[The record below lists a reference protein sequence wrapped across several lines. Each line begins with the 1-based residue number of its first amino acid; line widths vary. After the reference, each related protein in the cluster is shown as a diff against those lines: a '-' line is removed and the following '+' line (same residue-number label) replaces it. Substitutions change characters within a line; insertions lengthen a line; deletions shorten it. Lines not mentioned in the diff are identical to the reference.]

1 MQDSDKLKLEAMG
14 MELMN
19 KNLLILGAGGHGRV
33 VKETA
38 EAMGCFD
45 KIDFLDDISG
55 SAIGKCADFQQY
67 TGMHKFAFVAFGN
80 NELRY
85 EWMVKLI
92 EFGFKLPTL
101 IHPTAYVSP
110 SATIGEGS
118 IVIAKAAVNA
128 NSTIGKGCIISL
140 GALVDHDCHIGECAH
155 INTGAVVK
163 AGSKVERLTK
173 IDAGSI
179 YSGEKKVEEYSFEVG
194 V

>member
-1 MQDSDKLKLEAMG
+1 

-45 KIDFLDDISG
+45 KVDFLDDNSEL
-55 SAIGKCADFQQY
+55 AIGKCTDFQDY
-67 TGMHKFAFVAFGN
+67 VDKYANAFVAFGN
-80 NELRY
+80 NELRSK
-85 EWMVKLI
+85 WIADVVNA
-92 EFGFKLPTL
+92 GFKLPTL

-118 IVIAKAAVNA
+118 IVIAKAAVNT
-128 NSTIGKGCIISL
+128 NVVIDKGCIINH
-140 GALVDHDCHIGECAH
+140 GALVDHDSFIGECAH
-155 INTGAVVK
+155 INTGAIIK
-163 AGSKVERLTK
+163 AASKVERLK
-173 IDAGSI
+173 RVDAGMV
-179 YSGEKKVEEYSFEVG
+179 YSREKKVEEYSFEVG